1 MFNIFY
7 LFFLNN
13 RNGMIS
19 REEMKNYFLKVNYHA
34 LKTEF
39 KHVFDEHTY
48 LKPTFCAHCKGF
60 VSFMLNNVQS
70 ERRLLSILEYFLL
83 PKT

>member
-1 MFNIFY
+1 MY
-7 LFFLNN
+7 LYAYI

-39 KHVFDEHTY
+39 KHDFDEHTY
-48 LKPTFCAHCKGF
+48 LKPTFCVHCKGF
-60 VSFMLNNVQS
+60 VRKKNHYHSHRSYIQTKAYDVNSND
-70 ERRLLSILEYFLL
+70 
-83 PKT
+83 

>member
-1 MFNIFY
+1 
-7 LFFLNN
+7 
-13 RNGMIS
+13 MIS

-39 KHVFDEHTY
+39 KHDFDEHTY

-60 VSFMLNNVQS
+60 VIFFLITIVFVLNN
-70 ERRLLSILEYFLL
+70 
-83 PKT
+83 

>member
-1 MFNIFY
+1 
-7 LFFLNN
+7 
-13 RNGMIS
+13 MIS

-39 KHVFDEHTY
+39 KHDFDEHTY

-60 VSFMLNNVQS
+60 VGFKYHLIITWRFRINTNI
-70 ERRLLSILEYFLL
+70 SIISLKAMGLD
-83 PKT
+83 